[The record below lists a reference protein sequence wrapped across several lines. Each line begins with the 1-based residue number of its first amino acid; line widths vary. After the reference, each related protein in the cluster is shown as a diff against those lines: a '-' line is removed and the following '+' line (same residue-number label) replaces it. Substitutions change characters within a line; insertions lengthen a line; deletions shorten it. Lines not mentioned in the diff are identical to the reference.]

1 MFAVQPVLARLHKFV
16 RQKLESVSPA
26 EQAEDGCRK
35 FGVRD
40 ASAGDC
46 GTVVVGEAVTMSG
59 SWQVSNQAHV
69 CESAPIDRL
78 GTQTYPS
85 QGAKAAK

>member
-1 MFAVQPVLARLHKFV
+1 MFAVQPVLARLYKFV

-59 SWQVSNQAHV
+59 SWQVSN
-69 CESAPIDRL
+69 
-78 GTQTYPS
+78 
-85 QGAKAAK
+85 